1 MDFPCIAFEHMYL
14 RLQVI
19 AMVAT
24 LLTRRL
30 GTTSVVVNLILCLN
44 GTLFCTMT
52 LLSHV
57 IHMNLPFLLKVPE
70 HITQMAVQQ

>member
-1 MDFPCIAFEHMYL
+1 MDFPSIAFEHMYL
-14 RLQVI
+14 RLQVM

-44 GTLFCTMT
+44 GTLFCRMT
-52 LLSHV
+52 FLSHV
-57 IHMNLPFLLKVPE
+57 IYMNLPFLLKVPE